1 MSKIVGLI
9 KRLFVVNWKMKLIAL
24 IFAFILWSFVIAD
37 SNPSRTKI
45 FQDVPVTYTAADEL
59 KQRGLTSTVPLNELL
74 QSATVTAQAPAS
86 ALQYLNENM
95 LQVSVDLSSINSEGT
110 YTLPVK
116 GTPLLTESKVVS
128 VEPSTVT
135 ITVEEIVS
143 SEIPVE
149 VRFEGERNDSLYYG
163 DPVIEP
169 ENVKVTGAR
178 SNVEEAAKAVCVID
192 LNTITG
198 PTTASYSVNYEK
210 ADGTPLSGNLFT
222 GGTSVIVE
230 LPVYPVKEVPVD
242 AEAVKNTVTGL
253 AGGYQVTGVTL
264 DPRTVKIAG
273 KQEELDKISSVT
285 LEPVV
290 LDNAAGDVS
299 VEANIA
305 LPEGI
310 VAAVPSKVQAQFAI
324 SQPEVEKV
332 YAGKQVAY
340 KNLGDR
346 LEVQIDPAYVDIS
359 VYGTESAFESFSS
372 SKLKPFVDLAGLG
385 RGVHADIP
393 IKFENEPDLGVR
405 LSPSVAT
412 VTVTIS

>member
-95 LQVSVDLSSINSEGT
+95 LQ
-110 YTLPVK
+110 
-116 GTPLLTESKVVS
+116 VS